1 MKRISEITLKFKWF
15 IVLITILFT
24 VFTGYQLTR
33 LKIDADIV
41 RSLPDNDPDAALLKQ
56 IGEDFGGNSMGII
69 ILETDNVYKTSVLEH
84 VRTITDSISNIKDIS
99 SVTSLT
105 NIINIRNT
113 ESGFEIGK
121 LVDEYELPETQEAL
135 DQLKS
140 NVLANE
146 MYKGS
151 IVSEDG
157 TSTVIIF
164 TLSEDADVGA
174 VASQVIEKT
183 EKLNL
188 PEKLYYIGS
197 PMLINYISGLMRS
210 DLTRLL
216 PLAFLLI
223 AFILFLSFKNPEGV
237 VMPLLTATIAIIWS
251 MGLMSL
257 FGFKMSMISNNIPII
272 LLAVGSAYP
281 IHVLNRINQLRVT
294 DRDMAIRKG
303 LEFVIVPVLL
313 AAVTTMVGFISFIFG
328 SYLDMILEFGI
339 FTALGTA
346 FACLLAIFFVPAML
360 DISTSKKRDKTVI
373 SKRVRTSFLSK
384 NFLSPLKLLLF
395 KHPKYVLT
403 AWTALII
410 ISFLGLFFINRSVDI
425 QDYFKEG
432 NPTREAER
440 IMVEKFGGTKP
451 VFVLFEGDMK
461 KPDVLQTMYKTG
473 EYMEQSPDIYTTQSI
488 ADLVAQLN
496 NAVSG
501 NSGIPDEADKIEQL
515 WFFLEGNEAIQRFV
529 NEDLT
534 SGIIISK
541 FKSPDIKAK
550 QAFADY
556 MNKFIAENARP
567 ECKISITGMPFI
579 DITMDTSLVKS
590 QLGSI
595 FISVLFVIIIVT
607 LIMKSFSRGIF
618 AAIPV
623 ISSVIILFG
632 VMGLSGIP
640 LNIATVLVASLAVGI
655 GVDYSIHIIS
665 HFSHIFKITGDAKIA
680 LEDTIEISGK
690 AIIINVISV
699 SAGFLILIFSEMVPL
714 QYFGILVAVS
724 MIGSSLAAITLLPVV
739 LILIYRNK
747 NSKHLNSEI

>member
-1 MKRISEITLKFKWF
+1 VKRISEITLKLKWF

-24 VFTGYQLTR
+24 GFTGYQITK
-33 LKIDADIV
+33 LKIDADII

-69 ILETDNVYKTSVLEH
+69 ILETDNVYKASVLEH
-84 VRTITDSISNIKDIS
+84 VRTITDSVSSIKDIT

-121 LVDEYELPETQEAL
+121 LVDEYEIPETRVAL

-164 TLSEDADVGA
+164 TLSDSADVGT
-174 VASQVIEKT
+174 VARQVIEKT
-183 EKLNL
+183 EELNL

-197 PMLINYISGLMRS
+197 PMLINYISELMRS

-303 LEFVIVPVLL
+303 LEYVIAPVLL

-328 SYLDMILEFGI
+328 SYLEMILEFGI

-346 FACLLAIFFVPAML
+346 FACLLAIFFVPALL
-360 DISTSKKRDKTVI
+360 DITTSKKRDKTII
-373 SKRVRTSFLSK
+373 SKRVRISFLSA
-384 NFLSPLKLLLF
+384 NFLAPLKLLLF

-410 ISFLGLFFINRSVDI
+410 ISFTGLFFINRSVDI
-425 QDYFKEG
+425 QDYFKKG

-461 KPDVLQTMYKTG
+461 NPGVLQTMYKTG

-496 NAVSG
+496 YAVSG

-534 SGIIISK
+534 KGIIISK
-541 FKSPDIKAK
+541 FKSPDLKAK
-550 QAFADY
+550 QAFAGY
-556 MNKFIAENARP
+556 MKIFIDKNTRED
-567 ECKISITGMPFI
+567 CKISITGMPFV
-579 DITMDTSLVKS
+579 DITMDKSLVRS
-590 QLGSI
+590 QFGSI
-595 FISVLFVIIIVT
+595 IISVLFVIVVVSFI
-607 LIMKSFSRGIF
+607 LKSFSRGIF
-618 AAIPV
+618 SAVPI

-665 HFSHIFKITGDAKIA
+665 HFSHILKITGNAKIA

-699 SAGFLILIFSEMVPL
+699 SAGFLILVFSEMVPL
-714 QYFGILVAVS
+714 QYFGILVAIS
-724 MIGSSLAAITLLPVV
+724 MVGSSLAALTLLPVI
-739 LILIYRNK
+739 LILVYRNK
-747 NSKHLNSEI
+747 NSKHFNSEL